1 MDIDRLK
8 LINDKFGHRVGDALL
23 EGIAETLRSIQDTL
37 KIDQSFIRG
46 GMHDSKDLAL
56 VKSIIDIGINLN
68 LNVVAEGIETDKHV
82 NLLRKFGCPSGQGY
96 LFNPPLTADEIE
108 ETYLIPSVQ

>member
-1 MDIDRLK
+1 MGIGISIDDFGTGYSSLSLLTK
-8 LINDKFGHRVGDALL
+8 LPV
-23 EGIAETLRSIQDTL
+23 DTL

-46 GMHDSKDLAL
+46 GMQDSKDLAL
-56 VKSIIDIGINLN
+56 VKSIIYIGINLN

-82 NLLRKFGCPSGQGY
+82 NLLKKFGCPSGQGY

-108 ETYLIPSVQ
+108 ETYLIQSVK